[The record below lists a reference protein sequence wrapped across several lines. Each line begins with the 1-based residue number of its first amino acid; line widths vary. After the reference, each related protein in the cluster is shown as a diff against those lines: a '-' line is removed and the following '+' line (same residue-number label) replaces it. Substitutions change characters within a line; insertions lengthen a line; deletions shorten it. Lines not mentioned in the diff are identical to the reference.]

1 MGNLCAGLVFGGG
14 DTFLGWKEES
24 PGYLQRGQDLA
35 ETFAQ
40 LPVPGL
46 KRSHTSWGGEGETQ
60 PSSQETA
67 SVLASFVLLTS
78 WKTYWRK
85 VGRKDASVKGQ
96 KQRGSRWWEL
106 GAANSTICLPHL
118 LILHTILQLAPP
130 LPGTTPSLFHL
141 KAGREAL

>member
-1 MGNLCAGLVFGGG
+1 MQVWFWGWGYFSGLEGGEPWLLTARPRPRRNLCSASSAG
-14 DTFLGWKEES
+14 TEEEPHKLGV
-24 PGYLQRGQDLA
+24 G
-35 ETFAQ
+35 
-40 LPVPGL
+40 
-46 KRSHTSWGGEGETQ
+46 GETQ